1 MTWPY
6 SPCATTV
13 LDAFPGDDSAES
25 ARIVAGEIGDAAALA
40 VMPSRGPGA
49 DQVGR
54 TMALMSRVDSGFS
67 IAAEPSGWRLASG
80 QGRDVRRALAW
91 LDEDLDRLEA
101 ELAHSTSPIKV
112 SLAGPWTLGASVE
125 LASGEKVIRDPGAM
139 RDVVAA
145 LALGAAEHLRVMRAR
160 FPSAALVLQLD
171 EPALPAV
178 LGGAVPTAS
187 GWQRYRAVDVPV
199 VSTGLAA
206 VFAAAEHTVLHVRGP
221 RTVWELA
228 DNLALS
234 AWTLDLSRHHRKDDD
249 VVGNLLDS
257 GRAVIFN
264 ITVAKDLSESDQVAR
279 GYAQI
284 VEIRDRLSFA
294 PDWFAARVALAP
306 TGESSG
312 ESLTDLREA
321 LAVVREIGRRLCDA
335 PSVDPRD

>member
-1 MTWPY
+1 
-6 SPCATTV
+6 
-13 LDAFPGDDSAES
+13 
-25 ARIVAGEIGDAAALA
+25 
-40 VMPSRGPGA
+40 
-49 DQVGR
+49 
-54 TMALMSRVDSGFS
+54 
-67 IAAEPSGWRLASG
+67 
-80 QGRDVRRALAW
+80 
-91 LDEDLDRLEA
+91 
-101 ELAHSTSPIKV
+101 
-112 SLAGPWTLGASVE
+112 

-145 LALGAAEHLRVMRAR
+145 LALGAAEHLRAVRAR
-160 FPSAALVLQLD
+160 FPNAALVLQLD

-178 LGGAVPTAS
+178 LAGAVPTAS
-187 GWQRYRAVDVPV
+187 GWQRYRSVDLPV
-199 VSTGLAA
+199 VSTGLSA
-206 VFAAAEHTVLHVRGP
+206 VFAGAEHTVLHVLGP

-264 ITVAKDLSESDQVAR
+264 ITVAKDLSESEQVAR

-306 TGESSG
+306 TGKSLG